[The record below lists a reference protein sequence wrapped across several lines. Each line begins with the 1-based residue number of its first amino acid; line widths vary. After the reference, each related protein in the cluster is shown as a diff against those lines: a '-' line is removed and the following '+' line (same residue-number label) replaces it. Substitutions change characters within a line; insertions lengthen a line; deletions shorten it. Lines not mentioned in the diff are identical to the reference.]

1 MERNVVERPLGD
13 WLVEWGVIS
22 EKQLAVAVN
31 DSRAHLLPVGLCL
44 LLREQ
49 VDADILQSAVV
60 GQAYLRDGAV
70 GLDDACK
77 AMNLV
82 SRKHISLG
90 VAFNLLSVQP
100 QALPRNRL
108 GDLLAAAGAVSS
120 HDLKI
125 FLSLA
130 RATGLPLG
138 RVMTNAGCINED
150 LLNYALNLQTRI
162 RSGEIDRNSAIEVLT
177 HYVKEQAKD
186 SVVSGTG
193 LHAETLLGSLLVKA
207 GVLSESTV
215 RDALNYSIREDVRLG
230 EILVARGVLSQAMI
244 DSVVEVQKLIRCHKF
259 TIPQGLSVLRNV
271 SSAQRR
277 ESMRAESSIHGQPR
291 NKPLVMSF
299 YRYLKLTRALPDV
312 ILRNSSAAEGL
323 PDSKKSESFQN
334 EMEMTWQELRAV
346 SPLDK
351 PVTHTLPADAKA
363 LLQRCG
369 FITDEQ
375 LVVAQRAAYTY
386 KLVLDQ
392 VMSIEQ
398 ALIEFHRLKMEE
410 AQPRDWTGTF
420 PNLSAM

>member
-1 MERNVVERPLGD
+1 MERIVVERPLGD

-49 VDADILQSAVV
+49 VDVDILQSAVV

-70 GLDDACK
+70 NLDDACK

-82 SRKHISLG
+82 LRKHISLG

-108 GDLLAAAGAVSS
+108 GDLFAAAGAVSS

-138 RVMTNAGCINED
+138 RVMTNAGCIDEE
-150 LLNYALNLQTRI
+150 LLDFALNLQTRI
-162 RSGEIDRNSAIEVLT
+162 RSGEIDRNSAIEILT
-177 HYVKEQAKD
+177 HYVKERTGD

-193 LHAETLLGSLLVKA
+193 LHAETLLGSLLIKA
-207 GVLSESTV
+207 GILSETIV
-215 RDALNYSIREDVRLG
+215 RDALNYSISENVRLG
-230 EILVARGVLSQAMI
+230 ETLVARGVLSQAMV

-271 SSAQRR
+271 SSAQKR
-277 ESMRAESSIHGQPR
+277 ETMREAGLGQAR

-312 ILRNSSAAEGL
+312 IMRSPAVSEG
-323 PDSKKSESFQN
+323 KKNEAVQN

-351 PVTHTLPADAKA
+351 PVTHTLPDDVKA

-410 AQPRDWTGTF
+410 SQPRDWTGTF

>member
-1 MERNVVERPLGD
+1 MERTVVERPLGD

-82 SRKHISLG
+82 LRKHISLG

-108 GDLLAAAGAVSS
+108 GDLLAASGAVSS

-130 RATGLPLG
+130 RSTGLPLG
-138 RVMTNAGCINED
+138 RVMTNAGCINEE
-150 LLNYALNLQTRI
+150 LLDFALHLQTQI
-162 RSGEIDRNSAIEVLT
+162 RSGEVDRNSAIDTLT
-177 HYVKEQAKD
+177 RYVKEQASH

-193 LHAETLLGSLLVKA
+193 LHAETLIGSLLIKA
-207 GVLSESTV
+207 GILSEVIV
-215 RDALNYSIREDVRLG
+215 RDALNYSIREHVLLG
-230 EILVARGVLSQAMI
+230 ETLVARGVLSQAMI
-244 DSVVEVQKLIRCHKF
+244 DSVVEVQKLIRSRKF

-271 SSAQRR
+271 GAAQRR
-277 ESMRAESSIHGQPR
+277 EIMRSESNSHAQSQR

-299 YRYLKLTRALPDV
+299 YRYLKLTRAMPD
-312 ILRNSSAAEGL
+312 LAMRASSNTE
-323 PDSKKSESFQN
+323 KKSDRLQN

-346 SPLDK
+346 SPLDQ
-351 PVTHTLPADAKA
+351 PVTPTLPADVKA
-363 LLQRCG
+363 LLQKCG

-410 AQPRDWTGTF
+410 IQPRDWTGTF
-420 PNLSAM
+420 PNLSAI